1 LAHIA
6 NKKPSVPTKSDA
18 ARDRSVGGRTR
29 SDIGYGEAADIVY
42 TSLKE
47 RIFDGGVRPGERI
60 VEAAVAEYY
69 GVSRTPVR
77 EAISRLVSEGIIE
90 RSRGRGLIV
99 VELLEEEVEDL
110 YVTRMVLE
118 GLAARLAAGRRS
130 SHDITTL
137 EEIQDQ
143 MEVVLASGD
152 IALTARINFVFHS
165 EIQRIAGNRTSVR
178 FMEQIHEALRRFG
191 TTTFSVESWAST
203 AVKEHRALI
212 ERIRAQDADG
222 AESVARNHIEGAL
235 SARLA
240 LLTRRRLRFSD
251 ASA

>member
-1 LAHIA
+1 MAHTA
-6 NKKPSVPTKSDA
+6 SKKRSKAPESDD
-18 ARDRSVGGRTR
+18 ARSSSAGGRPR
-29 SDIGYGEAADIVY
+29 SDIGYGEAADMVY

-47 RIFDGGVRPGERI
+47 RVFEGGVQPGERI
-60 VEAAVAEYY
+60 VETAVAEYY

-77 EAISRLVSEGIIE
+77 EAISRLVNEGIIE
-90 RSRGRGLIV
+90 RSRGRGLVV

-130 SHDITTL
+130 SHDIATL

-143 MEVVLASGD
+143 MDAVLASGD
-152 IALTARINFVFHS
+152 IPLTARINFVFHS

-178 FMEQIHEALRRFG
+178 FMAQIHEALRRFG
-191 TTTFSVESWAST
+191 TTTFSVDAWART
-203 AVKEHRALI
+203 AGQEHRALI

-222 AESVARNHIEGAL
+222 AEAVARNHIEGAL
-235 SARLA
+235 GARLT

-251 ASA
+251 TSE